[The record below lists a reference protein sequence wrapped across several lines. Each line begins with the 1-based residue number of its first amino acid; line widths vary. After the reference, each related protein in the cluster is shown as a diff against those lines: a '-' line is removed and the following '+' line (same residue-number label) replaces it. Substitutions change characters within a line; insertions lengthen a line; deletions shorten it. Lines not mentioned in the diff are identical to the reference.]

1 MGKLLLRKPLD
12 DNLVRSFAFKRETH
26 IMMIHLPICS
36 IRIMRKIYNIVF
48 LLFLF
53 FRVHAQQVFEVAIIS
68 DAAEQEKHLFEEE
81 IKSEIT
87 ALLASQYALSFTEV
101 YTNGDISSITDA
113 IANVYTNNQADA
125 LIGAGIITSK
135 LLANQSTFPIP
146 TIASIQLVSDGDAQT
161 ISTNITSGI
170 SNFTYI
176 KSPFNIEAGIK
187 VLQEICRCEK
197 LAVLTNSNLSTI
209 GVREEDIYAESEP
222 ALQWLSLDEGLSN
235 AVSAISND
243 VGGVYILSPLANFS
257 PDDISVFFDQLDE
270 RKLPSFTLFDKPM
283 LELGAYAAFAS
294 SDNLQKIP
302 RRIALNVEKIAEG
315 KDPKDFPVAVESFT
329 NQLVVNMET
338 VNKIGKYPDWAL
350 LDDALLIN
358 INKPNTTRT
367 LTLRAAIAEGIQN
380 NLGYQIETKQT
391 GISAQ
396 DLNLAKSNYLPQLS
410 VESTGFF
417 LDENTVNSS
426 FGTRGSFN
434 WTAGASFSQLILSEP
449 ALANIAIQKLLF
461 ESQQQVQEQS
471 KLDVILEVAQRYF
484 NYMQILSVAE
494 LQNENIKAVN
504 QNLTIATDKEKVGYS
519 GASDVYR
526 WQTELD
532 LAKTDLYNT
541 NAQLKAVGYQLNE
554 SLNRPIDEEFAI
566 EGTENINQFIAQL
579 DKTFVNLIQDQTAL
593 DQLADFMV
601 SEALQNLPEV
611 EQIELAIAAQ
621 ERLLKSNKRAFY
633 LPTVAFGANYE
644 YPVAIVN
651 PGESPAIPGLDIM
664 NNPTWNAA
672 FNIAIPLFA
681 GGSRKFQQE
690 RTQVGLYQL
699 QDQQNEVNN
708 LLELQVRAN
717 MQVVNASYNNI
728 RLTRSAADAAA
739 KNIAIVQ
746 DLYKSGQVNV
756 VTLVDAQNS
765 LLGAQINAT
774 NAAYQFMIDYFALQR
789 SIGSYNFLATEDQQ
803 AAFLQR
809 FLNFKNN

>member
-1 MGKLLLRKPLD
+1 
-12 DNLVRSFAFKRETH
+12 
-26 IMMIHLPICS
+26 
-36 IRIMRKIYNIVF
+36 MRKTYSILL

-53 FRVHAQQVFEVAIIS
+53 FQAHAQQVFDITIIS
-68 DAAEQEKHLFEEE
+68 DAAEQENHVFEEE
-81 IKSEIT
+81 IKAEIT

-101 YTNGDISSITDA
+101 YTNGDINTITDA
-113 IANVYTNNQADA
+113 IATIYADNQADV
-125 LIGAGIITSK
+125 LIGAGITSSK
-135 LLANQSTFPIP
+135 LLANRSTFPIP
-146 TIASIQLVSDGDAQT
+146 TIASIQLVSDANQRT
-161 ISTNITSGI
+161 TAANTTSGI

-176 KSPFNIEAGIK
+176 NSPFNIEAGIK

-197 LAVLTNSNLSTI
+197 LAVLTNVGFSTI
-209 GVREEDIYAESEP
+209 GLSEEDIYADSEP
-222 ALQWLSLDEGLSN
+222 ELEWLPLAANLSN
-235 AVSAISND
+235 SVAAISDD
-243 VGGVYILSPLANFS
+243 VGGVYILSPLANYT
-257 PDDISVFFDQLDE
+257 PDEISLFFDQLDE
-270 RKLPSFTLFDKPM
+270 RKLPSFTLFDTPM

-294 SDNLQKIP
+294 SDNFQKIP

-315 KDPKDFPVAVESFT
+315 KDPKDFPVDVETFT
-329 NQLVVNMET
+329 DQLVVNMET
-338 VNKIGKYPDWAL
+338 VNKIGKYPDWTL

-358 INKPNTTRT
+358 INKPNTTRA
-367 LTLRAAIAEGIQN
+367 LTLKAAIAEGIQN

-391 GISAQ
+391 EISAK
-396 DLNLAKSNYLPQLS
+396 DLSLAKSSYLPQLD
-410 VESTGFF
+410 VETTGFF
-417 LDENTVNSS
+417 LDENSVNGS

-434 WTAGASFSQLILSEP
+434 WTAGASFSQLILAEP

-461 ESQQQVQEQS
+461 ESQQQVQRQS
-471 KLDVILEVAQRYF
+471 ELDVILEVAQRYF
-484 NYMQILSVAE
+484 NYMQVLSVAD

-504 QNLTIATDKEKVGYS
+504 QNLTIAADKEKVGYS

-541 NAQLKAVGYQLNE
+541 TAQLKAVGYQLNE
-554 SLNRPIDEEFAI
+554 SLNHPIDEEFVI

-579 DKTFVNLIQDQTAL
+579 DQTFVNLIQDQTAL

-601 SEALQNLPEV
+601 NEALRNLPEV
-611 EQIELAIAAQ
+611 AQIQLAIAAQ

-644 YPVAIVN
+644 YPVKIVN
-651 PGESPAIPGLDIM
+651 PGEAPPIPGLDVM
-664 NNPTWNAA
+664 NEPTWNAA
-672 FNIAIPLFA
+672 FNLSIPIFA
-681 GGSRKFQQE
+681 GGSRKFQKDK
-690 RTQVGLYQL
+690 TQVGLYQL
-699 QDQQNEVNN
+699 QDQKNEVNN

-717 MQVVNASYNNI
+717 LQVVNASYNNI
-728 RLTRSAADAAA
+728 RLTRSAAEAAA
-739 KNIAIVQ
+739 KNIVIVQ

-756 VTLVDAQNS
+756 ITLVDAQNA

-789 SIGSYNFLATEDQQ
+789 SIGDYNYLATEEQK

>member
-1 MGKLLLRKPLD
+1 
-12 DNLVRSFAFKRETH
+12 
-26 IMMIHLPICS
+26 
-36 IRIMRKIYNIVF
+36 MRKIYGILL
-48 LLFLF
+48 LLFLCF
-53 FRVHAQQVFEVAIIS
+53 HAHAQRVFEITIIS
-68 DAAEQEKHLFEEE
+68 DAAEQENHLFEEQ
-81 IKSEIT
+81 IKAEIT
-87 ALLASQYALSFTEV
+87 ALLASQYELNFTEV
-101 YTNGDISSITDA
+101 YTKGDINTITDA
-113 IANVYTNNQADA
+113 IANVYSNNQADV
-125 LIGAGIITSK
+125 LIGAGIISSK
-135 LLANQSTFPIP
+135 ILANQSTFPIP
-146 TIASIQLVSDGDAQT
+146 TIASIQLVSDGDEET
-161 ISTNITSGI
+161 TSTKTTSGI

-176 KSPFNIEAGIK
+176 KSPFNIKAGIK

-197 LAVLTNSNLSTI
+197 LAVLTNVGLATI
-209 GVREEDIYAESEP
+209 GLSEKDIYADSEP
-222 ALQWLSLDEGLSN
+222 ALEWLPFGENLSN
-235 AVSAISND
+235 SVSAIPDD
-243 VGGVYILSPLANFS
+243 VGGVYILSPLTNFS
-257 PDDISVFFDQLDE
+257 TDEISAFFNQLKE
-270 RKLPSFTLFDKPM
+270 RKLPSFTLFDTPM

-315 KDPKDFPVAVESFT
+315 KDPKDFPVAVETFS

-338 VNKIGKYPDWAL
+338 VNTIGKYPDWAL

-367 LTLRAAIAEGIQN
+367 LSLKAAIAEGIQN

-396 DLNLAKSNYLPQLS
+396 DLNLAKSNYLPQLD

-417 LDENTVNSS
+417 LDENTVNGS

-461 ESQQQVQEQS
+461 ESQQQAQKQS
-471 KLDVILEVAQRYF
+471 ELDVILEVAQRYF
-484 NYMQILSVAE
+484 NYMQVLSVAD

-504 QNLTIATDKEKVGYS
+504 QNLAIATDKEKVGYS

-532 LAKTDLYNT
+532 LAKTDLYT
-541 NAQLKAVGYQLNE
+541 TTAQLKAVGYQLNE
-554 SLNRPIDEEFAI
+554 SLNRPIDEEFVI
-566 EGTENINQFIAQL
+566 EGSENINQFIEQL
-579 DKTFVNLIQDQTAL
+579 DETFVNLIQDQTAL
-593 DQLADFMV
+593 NQLADFMV
-601 SEALQNLPEV
+601 KEALLNLPEV
-611 EQIELAIAAQ
+611 AQIELAIAAQ

-644 YPVAIVN
+644 YPVKIVN
-651 PGESPAIPGLDIM
+651 PGEAPPIPGLDIM
-664 NNPTWNAA
+664 NEPTWNAA
-672 FNIAIPLFA
+672 FNLSIPIFA

-690 RTQVGLYQL
+690 QTQVGLYQL
-699 QDQQNEVNN
+699 QDQQKEVNN

-717 MQVVNASYNNI
+717 VQVVNASYNNI

-739 KNIAIVQ
+739 ENIAIVQ
-746 DLYKSGQVNV
+746 DLYKSGQVDII
-756 VTLVDAQNS
+756 TLIDAQNA

-789 SIGSYNFLATEDQQ
+789 SIGDYNFLATEEQR